1 MLWVRAGAALQGG
14 VTAFTSQARTLEATA
29 AAVGL
34 KPLSWG
40 GKTGDCGPGRRSF
53 LWARPFCMRHITE
66 SCQTSR
72 KVQIRMVKRKG
83 GNKLFISKTLAFGDP
98 RRSSIKW

>member
-1 MLWVRAGAALQGG
+1 MGQGWSSSAGRGYCLHITGAD
-14 VTAFTSQARTLEATA
+14 SEATA